1 MKTSHLS
8 KMKIIAILSLMIN
21 LTVQAQDL
29 DHNKTRSK
37 KDIKILEP
45 ISKEDQEKI
54 EIFDPILGKP
64 AKSVKESL
72 GAGSTGGGQGKNG
85 FLRDLESGP
94 ELVCRHKMDEFTSDM
109 HTFQNLLNVIQ
120 KANAGFAAVLR
131 NETKKINLCAVMSEL
146 SPDIVRNQDGVIIS
160 ASAYDQLAI
169 RAQAGAG
176 IDVYLANAEFNEM
189 QTEEHQSFLLFHELL
204 HSFTSRKPEVS
215 YINRLRS
222 ANAMFYEYY
231 SSGKLNRENLEEV
244 IEMYRLHNYSSPEM
258 YLWEA
263 LIKGDEKMM
272 SQLESQVNLTLDD
285 YQRHFYD
292 LIGNYNFN
300 PQSLDFLIKQGIDYQ
315 ASYMVGGYFSRTP
328 MDIAVGSEDFQ
339 AMYYFN
345 EKGVLFTQKN
355 ANDIVEEFS
364 LYDMDDYSFMVLSE
378 LNRRGLLSKE
388 LKNELKRKINWARNS
403 GIQSGSHHQTEAD
416 RHLEIIK

>member
-1 MKTSHLS
+1 MKKKFLR
-8 KMKIIAILSLMIN
+8 IVAILVI
-21 LTVQAQDL
+21 LTGLNVQAQEL
-29 DHNKTRSK
+29 EHNKTRST

-45 ISKEDQEKI
+45 ISSEDKEKI
-54 EIFDPILGKP
+54 ELTDPILGAP
-64 AKSVKESL
+64 PKSVKESL

-94 ELVCRHKMDEFTSDM
+94 ELVCRYKMDEFTSDM

-131 NETKKINLCAVMSEL
+131 NEIKKINLCAVMSEL
-146 SPDIVRNQDGVIIS
+146 SPDVVTNQDGVIIS

-169 RAQAGAG
+169 RAQAGSG
-176 IDVYLANAEFNEM
+176 IDVYLANTEFNQM

-204 HSFTSRKPEVS
+204 HSFTSREPEVS

-231 SSGKLNRENLEEV
+231 STGKLNRENLEEV
-244 IEMYRLHNYSSPEM
+244 VEMYRLYNYSSPEM

-263 LIKGDEKMM
+263 LVKGDANLMR
-272 SQLESQVNLTLDD
+272 QLESQVNLTLDD

-292 LIGNYNFN
+292 LIENYNFN
-300 PQSLDFLIKQGIDYQ
+300 QNSLDFLIAKGVDYQ
-315 ASYMVGGYFSRTP
+315 ASYMLGGYFSRTP
-328 MDIAVGSEDFQ
+328 MDIAVSSEKFK

-345 EKGVLFTQKN
+345 EIGVLFTKKHAEEIADQLN
-355 ANDIVEEFS
+355 IMNLNDYTFLV
-364 LYDMDDYSFMVLSE
+364 VSE
-378 LNRRGLLSKE
+378 LNRRGLLDRK
-388 LKNELKRKINWARNS
+388 LKIKMRGYI
-403 GIQSGSHHQTEAD
+403 SGSSFSRALGDANIGNKSNIQ
-416 RHLEIIK
+416 RHLEILK